1 MANAG
6 EHTNSANSVP
16 PATSPLAP
24 NTYDAFSDTNN
35 SDSTEQTV
43 VIPKYG
49 PVDSP
54 GPSQKP
60 YTAAHTSKFRK
71 QSIGDGYENRRGE
84 EEKRYNHGDEEEKR
98 PDSS

>member
-60 YTAAHTSKFRK
+60 YTAAHTSKFRSDHN
-71 QSIGDGYENRRGE
+71 QFESSQHLFISINRLTYIR
-84 EEKRYNHGDEEEKR
+84 
-98 PDSS
+98 